1 MQQGGKDEGAVFSYS
16 NPMLPQ
22 IVPNLKCYYGI
33 KYDSIFIKVD
43 VLSVD

>member
-22 IVPNLKCYYGI
+22 ILPNLKCYYGI